1 MQTFDKFGYPIEI
14 GDTVIFAMGGRS
26 SYELRT
32 GLVID
37 IKSKQLV
44 YIKGNKI
51 PRYSDDVVN
60 TKYLM
65 PLDQVR
71 NDNPELFL

>member
-1 MQTFDKFGYPIEI
+1 MQTFDKLGYPIDI
-14 GDTVIFAMGGRS
+14 GDTVIFTMGGRGN
-26 SYELRT
+26 YGLRV

-37 IKSKQLV
+37 INNREV
-44 YIKGNKI
+44 FIEGNKKS
-51 PRYSDDVVN
+51 RDCTFVVN